1 MQSKWHYNIG
11 KILVRQ
17 TKTQIATL
25 ENGYHGDTFGAMSVG
40 YVPEFFGKF
49 KKQLFSTIQF
59 PVPNKYRIPKGFT
72 FLDYQNEC
80 LEKN

>member
-1 MQSKWHYNIG
+1 MIQK
-11 KILVRQ
+11 
-17 TKTQIATL
+17 KTEIATV

-72 FLDYQNEC
+72 FTMIIKINVWRIL
-80 LEKN
+80 KKRFSKK